1 MASLWNKTLFYLGLV
16 DEDDQQVANGVEAP
30 TGDVH
35 AAPSADRPG
44 SAPAPGGVSTVRPP
58 GTGVSGRRVEPPPTT
73 RRQMSADPGHAEAGV
88 YVHSNVS
95 AFPSDGPVRRTEPES
110 QIIAARNFSDA
121 QTLADAIRGG
131 RSVVL
136 DLRGTEPE
144 MVRRLVDFASGLTY
158 ALDGKMSK
166 TAQGVILV
174 TPSGT
179 SIGMA
184 EQERLAQLGLYGSS
198 H

>member
-16 DEDDQQVANGVEAP
+16 DEEEQVEPGVQSAAA
-30 TGDVH
+30 DVQ
-35 AAPSADRPG
+35 AI
-44 SAPAPGGVSTVRPP
+44 PAPGANQGSTATGGISTVRPP
-58 GTGVSGRRVEPPPTT
+58 GAGVSGRRVEPPPST

-95 AFPSDGPVRRTEPES
+95 SFPADGPVRRTDPES

-121 QTLADAIRGG
+121 QTLADAIRSG

-158 ALDGKMSK
+158 ALDGKMAK
-166 TAQGVILV
+166 TTKGVILV
-174 TPSGT
+174 TPTGV

-184 EQERLAQLGLYGSS
+184 EQERLAQLGLYGTSG
-198 H
+198 